1 MSQEENT
8 DGESSVTKQ
17 SIAAAIVF
25 GVLIIQTIL
34 LKISFEANPDSFFI
48 VLMGFALADIFSAV
62 TYGIFAD

>member
-1 MSQEENT
+1 M
-8 DGESSVTKQ
+8 TKQ

-34 LKISFEANPDSFFI
+34 LKISFEANPDSFLI
-48 VLMGFALADIFSAV
+48 VLIGFLFADIFSAA